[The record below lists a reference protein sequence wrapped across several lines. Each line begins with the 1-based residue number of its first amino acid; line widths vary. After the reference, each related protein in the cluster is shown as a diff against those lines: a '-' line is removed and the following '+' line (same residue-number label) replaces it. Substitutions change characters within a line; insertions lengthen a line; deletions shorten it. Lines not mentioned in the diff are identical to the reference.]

1 MLLDKPAPHRVRVR
15 HLALLP
21 EDDWIPLAPLL
32 DDLTVLREYP
42 QFETPEQR
50 FAAVARRIVHEV
62 PAVDGKVL
70 EFTIHARQA
79 APLGPIL
86 DFVERYV
93 REKEEARD
101 TDEVPVSSVRETPA
115 SYRLRP
121 SKDFDRAVAT
131 EAVIAKIAA
140 QGFVYPPWLVAAY
153 LTALRTKP
161 FALLTGPTGVGKSA
175 LPRLVAEA
183 TGGTATLLPVHPDWT
198 DAAETLGYTD
208 LAGRFRPGGL
218 LRAARAAMED
228 PIRHHVAVL
237 DEMNLARPEHYLA
250 DVLSRLEARYPT
262 PRGYATA
269 PLLGVIDVA
278 APWADVSLPPNL
290 SLVGT
295 VNVDESTYP
304 FSRKVLD
311 RAFVLPFGT
320 EPLTAWTTR
329 AGKPPAPEA
338 WPVHAWQPRAL
349 RLAGLVDLSDDDQQ
363 RIQRVVG
370 LLAEADGLLRP
381 AGFAVGYRSRDEI
394 ALFVLHAGETPEAF
408 RLADGTPVDPLDV
421 ALLAKLLPRLAGG
434 SRALRDALAGLLAWS
449 VGDTAADEAETLLD
463 TYAEAGRPS
472 RFPVARFPSTA
483 ARLARM
489 LARLDGESYASFWDD

>member
-1 MLLDKPAPHRVRVR
+1 
-15 HLALLP
+15 
-21 EDDWIPLAPLL
+21 
-32 DDLTVLREYP
+32 
-42 QFETPEQR
+42 
-50 FAAVARRIVHEV
+50 
-62 PAVDGKVL
+62 
-70 EFTIHARQA
+70 
-79 APLGPIL
+79 
-86 DFVERYV
+86 
-93 REKEEARD
+93 
-101 TDEVPVSSVRETPA
+101 
-115 SYRLRP
+115 
-121 SKDFDRAVAT
+121 
-131 EAVIAKIAA
+131 
-140 QGFVYPPWLVAAY
+140 
-153 LTALRTKP
+153 
-161 FALLTGPTGVGKSA
+161 LLTGPTGVGKSA

-218 LRAARAAMED
+218 LRAARAATED

-237 DEMNLARPEHYLA
+237 DEMNLARPEHYLV
-250 DVLSRLEARYPT
+250 DVLSRLEARHPT
-262 PRGYATA
+262 PLGYATE
-269 PLLGVIDVA
+269 PLLGVTDVA
-278 APWADVSLPPNL
+278 APWADVLLPPNL

-320 EPLTAWTTR
+320 EPLVAWTTR
-329 AGKPPAPEA
+329 AGEPPAPES
-338 WPVHAWQPRAL
+338 WPVYAWQPRAL
-349 RLAGLVDLSDDDQQ
+349 RLAGLVDLSDDDEQ

-370 LLAEADGLLRP
+370 LLAEADALLRP

-449 VGDTAADEAETLLD
+449 VDDGEADAAESLLD
-463 TYAEAGRPS
+463 AYAEAGLPS
-472 RFPVARFPSTA
+472 RFPGARFSFTA
-483 ARLARM
+483 AHLARM
-489 LARLDGESYASFWDD
+489 LARLDGEGYASFWDD